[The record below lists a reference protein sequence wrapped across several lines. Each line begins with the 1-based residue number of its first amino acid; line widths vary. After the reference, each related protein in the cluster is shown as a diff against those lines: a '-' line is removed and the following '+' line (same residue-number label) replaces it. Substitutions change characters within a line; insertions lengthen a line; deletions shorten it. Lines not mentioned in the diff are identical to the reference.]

1 MPVCRRRQNFSSYG
15 SLFSSST
22 LVSRFSPYFLTYS
35 STAYT
40 ANPTLEGVIKT
51 VVDDT
56 LGRSSCDVTSYRKLA
71 VLPFFLVWW
80 ESVDEDAL
88 VEVGGCVL
96 KATLLAV
103 NFSCM
108 DHGLVW
114 VSFAGVVWFN
124 HGPAGERILTVPL

>member
-1 MPVCRRRQNFSSYG
+1 MIDYDR
-15 SLFSSST
+15 
-22 LVSRFSPYFLTYS
+22 
-35 STAYT
+35 AYT

-51 VVDDT
+51 VVDET

-80 ESVDEDAL
+80 EPVDEDAL
-88 VEVGGCVL
+88 VGVGGCVL

-103 NFSCM
+103 TFSCM
-108 DHGLVW
+108 DHGLLW

-124 HGPAGERILTVPL
+124 HRPAGERILTVPL